1 MVLLAIPFVFGL
13 LRLASAGQRMMIG
26 SVVGVAFHLV
36 SQIVARVGLLLNL
49 SPAFTALAPVAVVL
63 AVAAWLFR
71 RVY

>member
-1 MVLLAIPFVFGL
+1 
-13 LRLASAGQRMMIG
+13 MMIG
-26 SVVGVAFHLV
+26 SVVGIAFHLV

-63 AVAAWLFR
+63 VVAAWLFR